1 MRLNSYIAHHCPY
14 SRREADMLIAQ
25 GRVRIDRQKANIGMQ
40 LSGDEK
46 VFLDGKLI
54 KPYKD
59 KHYTLIIY
67 HKPKGELVSTKDDRG
82 RRIIYDSLESKFHTF
97 TTVGRLDF
105 ASEGLLVLSDSKRV
119 ASALMHSD
127 LEREYIVKINTHIST
142 QMLEAMENGLQLQ
155 NITQGA
161 HPLSTLKEISLAPFV
176 NVQIIKNTPRFSRL
190 KLTLKEGRNREIRRF
205 FGYFK
210 ANVLDL
216 RRIRYG
222 FLHLNALPVGKWRYL
237 NKDEYKKLRA
247 FLNNQ

>member
-97 TTVGRLDF
+97 TTVGRLD
-105 ASEGLLVLSDSKRV
+105 L
-119 ASALMHSD
+119 
-127 LEREYIVKINTHIST
+127 
-142 QMLEAMENGLQLQ
+142 
-155 NITQGA
+155 
-161 HPLSTLKEISLAPFV
+161 
-176 NVQIIKNTPRFSRL
+176 
-190 KLTLKEGRNREIRRF
+190 
-205 FGYFK
+205 
-210 ANVLDL
+210 
-216 RRIRYG
+216 
-222 FLHLNALPVGKWRYL
+222 
-237 NKDEYKKLRA
+237 
-247 FLNNQ
+247 